1 MFRRKNSQPL
11 QQSAAITM
19 ALPSAAISEQFRVL
33 RTNIRFSLM
42 DTSLRSLAITSAS
55 NNVGKS
61 TVAINLAITIAQ
73 QGKRVLLADCD
84 FRRPT
89 VHEHFALPNVHGLT
103 DLLNNPTGV
112 VQDYVQATR
121 LADLSVLTGGPTP
134 PNPAELLSSRR
145 MIHLEKEFEE
155 QFDLIIYDTPPLLG
169 FADAQIVAGRAEGT
183 IFVVQHGVSTKADTE
198 KSSEALKRVNA
209 NVLGAV
215 YNRVPVNAEDAN
227 RHHYYQT
234 KVNPISK

>member
-1 MFRRKNSQPL
+1 MFRRKNNQPF

-33 RTNIRFSLM
+33 RTNIHFSM
-42 DTSLRSLAITSAS
+42 VDQQLRSLAITSAS

-73 QGKRVLLADCD
+73 QGMRVLLADCD

-89 VHEHFALPNVHGLT
+89 VHENFKLANIHGLT

-112 VQDYVQATR
+112 VQDYVQDTR

-145 MIHLEKEFEE
+145 MIHLEQEFED
-155 QFDLIIYDTPPLLG
+155 QFDLVIYDTPPLLG
-169 FADAQIVAGRAEGT
+169 FADAQIVAGRADGT
-183 IFVVQHGVSTKADTE
+183 IVVVQHGVSTKMDTL
-198 KSSEALKRVNA
+198 KASEALERVNA
-209 NVLGAV
+209 HVLGAV
-215 YNRVPVNAEDAN
+215 YNRVPVNVKDAS
-227 RHHYYQT
+227 RDHYYQ
-234 KVNPISK
+234 KKS

>member
-73 QGKRVLLADCD
+73 QGKRVLLAD
-84 FRRPT
+84 
-89 VHEHFALPNVHGLT
+89 
-103 DLLNNPTGV
+103 
-112 VQDYVQATR
+112 
-121 LADLSVLTGGPTP
+121 
-134 PNPAELLSSRR
+134 
-145 MIHLEKEFEE
+145 
-155 QFDLIIYDTPPLLG
+155 
-169 FADAQIVAGRAEGT
+169 
-183 IFVVQHGVSTKADTE
+183 
-198 KSSEALKRVNA
+198 
-209 NVLGAV
+209 
-215 YNRVPVNAEDAN
+215 
-227 RHHYYQT
+227 
-234 KVNPISK
+234 